1 MAIYRIFSIIFRT
14 FYFCS
19 VSYFLFVSTF
29 FYKLFILSAPY
40 HDEDGRAMLDT
51 QLILYPPFQL
61 LPQQATTKFLHHQH
75 NPTIMQINLKILLFG
90 RIPPKIQTPPYL
102 SDPFQFKTTVQPSP
116 TVRSSYH
123 RMDLFLLSVL
133 IRLSPSL
140 HPTS

>member
-14 FYFCS
+14 FYYCS
-19 VSYFLFVSTF
+19 VSHFSLSLLFF
-29 FYKLFILSAPY
+29 KNLFILSAPY

-61 LPQQATTKFLHHQH
+61 LPQQATTEFLHQH
-75 NPTIMQINLKILLFG
+75 LAIMQISLKTLLFD
-90 RIPPKIQTPPYL
+90 RIPPMIQVLPHL

-116 TVRSSYH
+116 TVPSSYH
-123 RMDLFLLSVL
+123 RMDIFLLSVL

-140 HPTS
+140 HHTN